1 MMFRLPPLE
10 SLRLFEIAARHQN
23 FSKAAGEAGITAAAM
38 SQRMRDLQLDLGEPL
53 FERRGPTLK
62 LTAAGS
68 RLGDDMRKI
77 MEHLSEALL
86 ACRSAKHVRLSVT
99 PTFGARWLAPRLVE
113 MQSQNP
119 ALSIVSDVSAEVRP
133 REYFDI
139 AVRSGHGDWKGFE
152 SRHLFD
158 LELTPMLSPSLAAQL
173 NLAAPA
179 ELPGCPLLATDDW
192 PHWFGAAGLGRAEFH
207 QGLGNNSF
215 PTLDL
220 AAVAALAGQGIA
232 LLSPQLFAREINS
245 GELIM
250 PFDHIRIA
258 SRSYWIM
265 RRVGDQREGV
275 SQLFHWLISEIEASV
290 AGSHHSQMP
299 RDPLPQPVAPFA

>member
-1 MMFRLPPLE
+1 MFRLPPLE

-23 FSKAAGEAGITAAAM
+23 FSKAAAEAGITAAAM

-68 RLGDDMRKI
+68 RLGDDMGKI
-77 MEHLSEALL
+77 LEQLSEAVL
-86 ACRSAKHVRLSVT
+86 ACRSSKQVRLSVT

-113 MQSQNP
+113 MQTLHP
-119 ALSIVSDVSAEVRP
+119 ELAIVSDVSAEVRP

-139 AVRSGHGDWKGFE
+139 AIRSGRGDWKGFE

-158 LELTPMLSPSLAAQL
+158 LELTPMLSPSLAARL
-173 NLAAPA
+173 DLDSLA

-192 PHWFGAAGLGRAEFH
+192 PHWFGAAGLGEVEVFE
-207 QGLGNNSF
+207 GLRNNSF

-232 LLSPQLFAREINS
+232 LLSPQLFGRELDS
-245 GELIM
+245 GELTM
-250 PFDHIRIA
+250 PFCHIRIA
-258 SRSYWIM
+258 RRSYWIM
-265 RRVGDQREGV
+265 RRDGDQREGV
-275 SQLFHWLISEIEASV
+275 LQLFDWLIGEIGVSV
-290 AGSHHSQMP
+290 AGGHGSKEPRGLSSQP
-299 RDPLPQPVAPFA
+299 AVPSA